1 MHNLTKLRDFLRYTL
16 SQFYEHQV
24 FFGQGSDS
32 AFDEATYLVFGGLNL
47 PWQGDDRLLDASL
60 TEAEKTKLHQL
71 INQRC
76 QARKPLAYLLG
87 EAWYAG
93 LRFKVNEAVLIPR
106 SPIVELIE
114 TAFTGLID
122 ENQPP
127 ARVLDLCTGSGC
139 IGIATAYAFP
149 TAEVVLTDISPQA
162 LAVAEE
168 NIALHQLEKRITAIK
183 SDLYAQ
189 LNSAEKFDLIV
200 TNPPYVNADDLNTMP
215 AEFSHEPKLALA
227 AGEDGLSLAHE
238 ILAKAADY
246 LTEDGLLILEV
257 GNSQAALEAAYPTV
271 PFLWLEF
278 EANAGGV
285 CVLTYQQ
292 LKEYF

>member
-1 MHNLTKLRDFLRYTL
+1 MQNLTTLRDFLRYTL
-16 SQFYEHQV
+16 SQFHHHQV

-32 AFDEATYLVFGGLNL
+32 AFDEATYLVFGALNL
-47 PWQGDDRLLDASL
+47 PWQGDERLLDAKL
-60 TEAEKTKLHQL
+60 MQAEKAKLHNL

-76 QARKPLAYLLG
+76 QDRKPLAYLLG

-93 LRFKVNEAVLIPR
+93 LRFKVNEKVLIPR

-114 TAFTGLID
+114 TAFAGLID
-122 ENQPP
+122 EYQPP

-149 TAEVVLTDISPQA
+149 TAQVVLTDISPPA
-162 LAVAEE
+162 LEIAQK
-168 NIALHQLEKRITAIK
+168 NIALHQLEKRVTAIR
-183 SDLYAQ
+183 SDVFNQ
-189 LNSAEKFDLIV
+189 LNPAEKFDLIV

-215 AEFSHEPKLALA
+215 AEFRHEPKLALA
-227 AGEDGLSLAHE
+227 AGEDGLSLAHQ

-246 LTEDGLLILEV
+246 LTENGLLILEV
-257 GNSQAALEAAYPTV
+257 GNSQAALEAAYPQV

-285 CVLTYQQ
+285 CALTYQQ